1 MNLRNLALLLILPV
15 LSGPV
20 RAQGKRAW
28 TAKVLGSVNHDPA
41 LVLDGRFV
49 ENSSPWDG
57 EGCVWWEGTAAGL
70 VLDLQAPMEIR
81 DFRLQVDNNDDYLLE
96 GSLDGETYTP
106 LLTIRAQ
113 EGPVSSGMDTFST
126 VKGEK
131 GYLARIDFA
140 KPLRARY
147 LRLRGT
153 EGDDCYSVAEISVI
167 PVPPGKAR

>member
-1 MNLRNLALLLILPV
+1 MHLHTLALLLILPA
-15 LSGPV
+15 LSGPLG
-20 RAQGKRAW
+20 AQGKAAW
-28 TAKVLGSVNHDPA
+28 TATALGSVNHAPA
-41 LVLDGRFV
+41 LTLDCRFV
-49 ENSSPWDG
+49 ENGSPWDG
-57 EGCVWWEGTAAGL
+57 EGCVWWEGTASGL
-70 VLDLQAPMEIR
+70 VLDLQAPTDIR

-113 EGPVSSGMDTFST
+113 EGQVSSGMDTFST

-153 EGDDCYSVAEISVI
+153 EGDECYSVAEITVI
-167 PVPPGKAR
+167 PMPPGKTR